1 MSIPSSFPKFL
12 HRSQVQSRAVFQS
25 FCIEA
30 KSNPGSF
37 PSFCTKSFC
46 FKFCVLK
53 FRHTKTC
60 EERRGS
66 VASPRS
72 SQHVP
77 GASSLSQSVFPRKTG
92 HSPVFG
98 AFSRHFPAFPSTEL
112 TSVVR
117 KDPKVSFC
125 RVPPVLCTVFPQC
138 CSSCVPPV
146 LCAVLRILVLL
157 FFWFR
162 SSSVS

>member
-12 HRSQVQSRAVFQS
+12 HRSHF
-25 FCIEA
+25 
-30 KSNPGSF
+30 NPGSF

-53 FRHTKTC
+53 FSHTKTC

-92 HSPVFG
+92 HSPVFQG
-98 AFSRHFPAFPSTEL
+98 FSRHFPAFSSTEL

-125 RVPPVLCTVFPQC
+125 RGQPVLCTVFPQY
-138 CSSCVPPV
+138 CSSRVQPV
-146 LCAVLRILVLL
+146 LCAVLRVLVFL

-162 SSSVS
+162 SESVS